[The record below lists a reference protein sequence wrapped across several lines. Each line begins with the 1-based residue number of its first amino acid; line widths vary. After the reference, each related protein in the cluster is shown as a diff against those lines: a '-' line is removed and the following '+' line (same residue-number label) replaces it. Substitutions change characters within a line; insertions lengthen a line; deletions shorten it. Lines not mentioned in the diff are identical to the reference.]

1 VAVAAQ
7 WDYAI
12 FGRMKKIPLDQL
24 QAKTNL
30 GVQIKAFLPEET
42 FDQKAS
48 DLGAH
53 RDDHY
58 IFFLLKRGSGS
69 MMIDLQKVDMKA
81 GQLYYILPGQVH
93 HHIRTRKAEGW
104 FLAIDTSLVP
114 VQCRN
119 VFEGK
124 LSLQSPCTLLPVLL
138 QQYDYLLSLLHER
151 YSGTNK
157 AGLDRLAIYGLLQSF
172 LAMAAAA
179 YDDLPDPNHQLS
191 RPAALSRQFRMLMA
205 KNIRVIKSPSDYSAK
220 LNVSEAYLNESVKR
234 ITGFSVSYWIQQ
246 EVLLEAKRLL
256 YYSEL
261 NVKEIA
267 YELGYDDPSYF
278 SRFFRKV
285 AGMSA
290 SEFRGLY
297 RK

>member
-1 VAVAAQ
+1 
-7 WDYAI
+7 
-12 FGRMKKIPLDQL
+12 MKKIPLDQL

-30 GVQIKAFLPEET
+30 GVQIKAFLPDET
-42 FDQKAS
+42 FDQKAN

-58 IFFLLKRGSGS
+58 IFFLLKKGSGS
-69 MMIDLQKVDMKA
+69 LMIDLQKVDMKA

-93 HHIRTRKAEGW
+93 HHIRTRGAEGW

-114 VQCRN
+114 AECRN

-124 LSLQSPCTLLPVLL
+124 LSLQLPCSFQPALL
-138 QQYDYLLSLLHER
+138 QQYLHLLTLLHER
-151 YSGTNK
+151 YAGANK
-157 AGLDRLAIYGLLQSF
+157 AGLDRLAIHALLQSF
-172 LAMAAAA
+172 LAMAANA
-179 YDDLPDPNHQLS
+179 YDDLPEPNHTLS
-191 RPAALSRQFRMLMA
+191 RPAELARQFRMLMA
-205 KNIRVIKSPSDYSAK
+205 KNIRAIKSPSGYSTR
-220 LNVSEAYLNESVKR
+220 LNVSQSYLNESVKR

-256 YYSEL
+256 YYSEF
-261 NVKEIA
+261 NIKQIS
-267 YELGYDDPSYF
+267 YELGYEDPSYF
-278 SRFFRKV
+278 SRFFRKA

-290 SEFRGLY
+290 LAFRALY